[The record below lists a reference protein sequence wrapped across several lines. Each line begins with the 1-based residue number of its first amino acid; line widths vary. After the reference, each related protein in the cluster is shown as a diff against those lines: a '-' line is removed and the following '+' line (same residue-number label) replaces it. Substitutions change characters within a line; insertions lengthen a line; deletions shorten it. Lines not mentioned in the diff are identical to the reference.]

1 MGLKED
7 IIDIRKEVN
16 EVKEQSLA
24 WEMLRDSKRA
34 NKRIC
39 ISFASVLILVL
50 ILWSITICYLVY
62 VLNDVGTITTATENE
77 QTISDIDT
85 MNDNQIING
94 DYNGYNKA
102 KN

>member
-24 WEMLRDSKRA
+24 WEMLRDSKKS
-34 NKRIC
+34 NK
-39 ISFASVLILVL
+39 VLTSILFLVL

-62 VLNDVGTITTATENE
+62 VLNDTGTVVTTTETSE
-77 QTISDIDT
+77 QTISDIGT
-85 MNDNQIING
+85 MDNNQIING
-94 DYNGYNKA
+94 DYNGNSKP
-102 KN
+102 KD